1 MSEDVLETLIRKQI
15 ESRVAGQ
22 EEVLFAWQGGEPTMV
37 GVRFFEKVVA
47 LQRQYAPPKVQ
58 ITNAI
63 QTNGVLISD
72 DFARFFHD
80 HQFLV
85 GVSVD
90 GPEEMHNRFRHT
102 ISGQGSFKAVMNG
115 IEVLNRH
122 RVEYNILTVVQSD
135 NSRFPEEVY
144 GFVKSL
150 GSPFI
155 QFIPIVEADAQQIA
169 SARTVP
175 GDKWGRFL
183 NSVFH
188 KWRDGDIGRIFVQ
201 HFDMMLGL
209 TLGLPSSLCVHAQK
223 CGRALALEHNGDL
236 FSCDHF
242 VDRAHFLGNITTKS
256 FAEMIDAPLQRAFR
270 ENKSA
275 KLPDECRRCAFV
287 KFCSGGCP
295 KDRLIATDSGP
306 LNVLCSGYKAFYE
319 ETAPYF
325 EAMAKALR
333 RNMPAS
339 EYWRFHHQMSM
350 QKSPD
355 ALCSKFS

>member
-22 EEVLFAWQGGEPTMV
+22 RRVLFAWQGGEPTMV

-85 GVSVD
+85 GVVD
-90 GPEEMHNRFRHT
+90 GPEEMYNRFRHT

-122 RVEYNILTVVQSD
+122 RKEYNILTVVQSD

-155 QFIPIVEADAQQIA
+155 QFIPIVEADAQQTCVREQCPAIN
-169 SARTVP
+169 
-175 GDKWGRFL
+175 G
-183 NSVFH
+183 
-188 KWRDGDIGRIFVQ
+188 
-201 HFDMMLGL
+201 
-209 TLGLPSSLCVHAQK
+209 TLP
-223 CGRALALEHNGDL
+223 
-236 FSCDHF
+236 
-242 VDRAHFLGNITTKS
+242 
-256 FAEMIDAPLQRAFR
+256 
-270 ENKSA
+270 
-275 KLPDECRRCAFV
+275 
-287 KFCSGGCP
+287 KFCIP
-295 KDRLIATDSGP
+295 QVA
-306 LNVLCSGYKAFYE
+306 
-319 ETAPYF
+319 
-325 EAMAKALR
+325 R
-333 RNMPAS
+333 R
-339 EYWRFHHQMSM
+339 
-350 QKSPD
+350 
-355 ALCSKFS
+355 